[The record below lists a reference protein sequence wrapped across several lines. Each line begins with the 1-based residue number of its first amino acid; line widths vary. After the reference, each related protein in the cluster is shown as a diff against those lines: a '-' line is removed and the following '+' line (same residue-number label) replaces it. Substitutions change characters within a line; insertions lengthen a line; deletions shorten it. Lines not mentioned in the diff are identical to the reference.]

1 MNGRWLGLAVAGLL
15 VFATIPVQAGKG
27 PCQEGSIKERLACLS
42 KQLGKMQGMAK
53 QGPAG
58 PVGPAGSSS
67 EHEAAPSAEIEI
79 AAAAASIR

>member
-27 PCQEGSIKERLACLS
+27 PCQEGSIKERLDCLS
-42 KQLGKMQGMAK
+42 KELGKMPGMAK

-58 PVGPAGSSS
+58 PIGPAG
-67 EHEAAPSAEIEI
+67 PKGD
-79 AAAAASIR
+79 